1 MAQLDCLT
9 AALRYARRG
18 WAVFPINGKTPFRG
32 TNGWHDA
39 TTETTQIH
47 KWWKKWPDAN
57 VAIACDSKKGPL
69 VLDID
74 GSSGYTLLEE
84 LDLPP
89 TREAQ
94 SRKGRLH
101 LYFDPMANGK
111 LVTRMLK
118 IKFNGVKHDLDI
130 LGDGG
135 YVIAPPSVHP
145 ETGRR
150 YKWLNKNRLQ
160 PLPSRVLRFVNE
172 HHNEKSKT
180 AAPPLPNVIGEGERD
195 TLLTS
200 LAGSMRR
207 RGASEEAILAAL
219 REENATRVDPPLS
232 DGQLRKIAR
241 SIAQKPPAGTG
252 EHYTDLGNARRFI
265 MQHHLDIRAVPSQ
278 RQSWYVWEGPRWIV
292 DDSGEVE
299 RRAKATVRSLYVE
312 ASHAPDEESR
322 EAILKHAAKSEQAS
336 KIRGMLELAKTEPEI
351 TLTMDQL
358 DADPYLFNVEN
369 GTINLKTG
377 ELRAHRRKDLIT
389 KLAPVEYNE
398 KAKSPRWDDFVQEIM
413 NGDQELVRFL
423 QHAIG
428 YTMTGDTREEC
439 LFFCYGI
446 GRNGKTKL
454 FEILRELFG
463 GYSQQAD
470 FASFL
475 VRRNEG
481 PRDDLAGM
489 RGARLVTASEAD
501 SDRGFDSAI
510 LKQLTGGDTVRAR
523 HLYERAFEYRPQH
536 KLWLAANHK
545 PIVKEQTEAFWS
557 RIRLIPFT
565 VTFTKEQR
573 DPNLIV
579 KLRKE
584 LSGILNWAVQG
595 VVQWRKEG
603 LMEPKAVARATKQ
616 YREENDILGE
626 FMAQKCVFDAE
637 AWTSTSQLY
646 REFSDWWI
654 ETRGART
661 PPITMGWFSRMLN
674 ERPQIRQVKQ
684 MNIRGWK
691 GISVKLTQ
699 EVQ

>member
-9 AALRYARRG
+9 AALRYAHRG
-18 WAVFPINGKTPFRG
+18 WAVFPLNGKTPFRD

-39 TTETTQIH
+39 TTETKQIH
-47 KWWKKWPDAN
+47 RWWKRWPQAN
-57 VAIACDSKKGPL
+57 VAIACDSRRGPI

-74 GSSGYTLLEE
+74 GPSGYELLSK

-111 LVTRMLK
+111 IITRMLK
-118 IKFNGVKHDLDI
+118 IKYDGVKHDLDI

-135 YVIAPPSVHP
+135 YVVAPPSVHAD
-145 ETGRR
+145 TGRP
-150 YKWLNKNRLQ
+150 YKWLNKHRLQ
-160 PLPSRVLRFVNE
+160 PLPSSVLKIIQIENT
-172 HHNEKSKT
+172 KSKT
-180 AAPPLPNVIGEGERD
+180 SAPPLPNMIGEGERD

-207 RGASEEAILAAL
+207 RGASEEGILAAL
-219 REENATRVDPPLS
+219 REENATRVNPPLP

-265 MQHHLDIRAVPSQ
+265 AQHHIDVRAVPAQ
-278 RQSWYVWEGPRWIV
+278 RKSWYVWEGPRWVV
-292 DDSGEVE
+292 DESGEVH

-312 ASHAPDEESR
+312 ASHASDEESR
-322 EAILKHAAKSEQAS
+322 DLILKHASKSEQSS
-336 KIRGMLELAKTEPEI
+336 KITSMLELAKTEPEI
-351 TLTMDQL
+351 SLTIDQL
-358 DADPYLFNVEN
+358 DSDPYLFNVEN

-377 ELRAHRRKDLIT
+377 ELRPHRRKDLIT

-398 KAKSPRWDDFVQEIM
+398 KARASRWNDFVSEIM
-413 NGDQELVRFL
+413 NGDEELVKFL

-439 LFFCYGI
+439 LFFCYGT

-454 FEILRELFG
+454 FEVLREIFG
-463 GYSQQAD
+463 GYAQQAD
-470 FASFL
+470 FSSFL
-475 VRRNEG
+475 SRRGEG

-501 SDRGFDSAI
+501 GERGFDAAV
-510 LKQLTGGDTVRAR
+510 LKQLTGGDTIRAR
-523 HLYERAFEYRPQH
+523 HLYESSFEYRPQH

-545 PIVKEQTEAFWS
+545 PLVKEQTEAFWS

-565 VTFTKEQR
+565 VTFSKEQR
-573 DPNLIV
+573 DKNLIL

-584 LSGILNWAVQG
+584 LPGILNWMVEG
-595 VVQWRKEG
+595 VMKWRAEG
-603 LMEPKAVARATKQ
+603 LAEPRAVTKATKA
-616 YREENDILGE
+616 YREENDVLGE
-626 FMAQKCVFDAE
+626 FSSQRCVYEPD
-637 AWTSTSQLY
+637 AWTSTAQLY
-646 REFSDWWI
+646 REFSDWWV
-654 ETRGART
+654 ETRGPRSA
-661 PPITMGWFSRMLN
+661 PISLGWFSRMLS
-674 ERPQIRQVKQ
+674 ERPQLRMIKQ
-684 MNIRGWK
+684 AGIRGWK
-691 GISVKLTQ
+691 GISIKLTQ